1 MKDSISN
8 TSQYLMAAT
17 GQTINSEDFVDEE
30 TVNAFSTSIGKSE
43 IKPCGLASPKSISP
57 LKI

>member
-17 GQTINSEDFVDEE
+17 GPTINSEDFIDEE
-30 TVNAFSTSIGKSE
+30 IVNAFSTSIGTSE
-43 IKPCGLASPKSISP
+43 IKLYGLASP
-57 LKI
+57 